1 MSAAKTVR
9 RVLSVLSLLLAA
21 GPSHLLYAYQE
32 QQAPP
37 PQGADAAPAPQS
49 AEQIQA
55 LVAPIAL
62 YPDALV
68 AQVLSAATFPDQV
81 AQAQDWLQG
90 HKNLT
95 GQDLMKEADKQTWD
109 PSVKALTA
117 FPSVLEN
124 MAKNLSWTSA

>member
-1 MSAAKTVR
+1 Q
-9 RVLSVLSLLLAA
+9 
-21 GPSHLLYAYQE
+21 LLYGYQE

-49 AEQIQA
+49 PEQIQA

-95 GQDLMKEADKQTWD
+95 GHDLMKEADKHNWD
-109 PSVKALTA
+109 PSINALTA

-124 MAKNLSWTSA
+124 MAKNLSWTSALGPV